1 MGLDLACL
9 RLGREGCY
17 STVLYMRTSI
27 IQSDPLEALRTSY
40 DSPIARRSCSKSHCW
55 YNAVYSVY
63 GRRVHACKIQG
74 HTQSL
79 CGRYARVCA
88 GLMMARLHR
97 HPQSRND
104 YAHGER
110 YVITIYRRRPAREV
124 QANDCTGCMRGA
136 RTQSDG
142 ALPGIQ
148 GQKHTPR
155 LHSYIFQSTPVQ
167 PAAKAQLNETR
178 SHGSLIPFR
187 TCGSWAKYHC
197 TVVRHQY
204 MQASYEH

>member
-1 MGLDLACL
+1 MILQRRSESLFVGLPCLWHFEGGRNRWAWIWLAYGWAV
-9 RLGREGCY
+9 RAA
-17 STVLYMRTSI
+17 TVLYMRTSFI

-88 GLMMARLHR
+88 GWMMARLHR

-124 QANDCTGCMRGA
+124 QANDCTGC
-136 RTQSDG
+136 TQR
-142 ALPGIQ
+142 A
-148 GQKHTPR
+148 
-155 LHSYIFQSTPVQ
+155 
-167 PAAKAQLNETR
+167 
-178 SHGSLIPFR
+178 
-187 TCGSWAKYHC
+187 
-197 TVVRHQY
+197 
-204 MQASYEH
+204 